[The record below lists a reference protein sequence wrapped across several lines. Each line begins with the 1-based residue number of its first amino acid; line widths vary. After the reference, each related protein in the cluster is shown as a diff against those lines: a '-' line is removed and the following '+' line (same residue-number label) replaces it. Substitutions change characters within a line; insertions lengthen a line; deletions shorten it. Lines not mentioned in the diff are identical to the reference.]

1 MDPSPADLG
10 FIVSRVS
17 PPSDDEDGK
26 AVKQW
31 KGSASMTTR
40 YSIIP
45 PGSEPPVLLGTG
57 QVQPKGYRLTSERY
71 GELRLSISKIKGVV
85 EVEVKWPQVVLEL
98 CTLLVLIASFVMC
111 R

>member
-1 MDPSPADLG
+1 MDPSPVDLG

-17 PPSDDEDGK
+17 PPSDDDDGK
-26 AVKQW
+26 AVNKW

-45 PGSEPPVLLGTG
+45 PGSEPPVQLGTG

-71 GELRLSISKIKGVV
+71 GELRLSISKIRGVV
-85 EVEVKWPQVVLEL
+85 EVEVMVKIVIIIE
-98 CTLLVLIASFVMC
+98 SN
-111 R
+111 